1 MNNENE
7 EKIAVETKNNENG
20 KKKKSKKKNIIFV
33 ILFFILIALLIV
45 SFATILKINKIE
57 NSPAPRPASDF
68 PVTIDK
74 PIIYL
79 YPEEE
84 IQITVTLGKYE
95 NTTCV
100 YPEYNDGWNV
110 IAKPNGDLIDLNTG
124 RNLYALYWESISNVQ
139 TSDNSG
145 FVVKGIDTAKFLEE
159 KLAILGLT
167 DREAQEFIIY
177 WLPQMQDN
185 NYNYIRFATME
196 EINEMM
202 PLHFSTEPD
211 SLIRILM
218 TFKPLNNYIDV
229 PEQKLTTPIR
239 EGFVVVE
246 WGGSKL

>member
-1 MNNENE
+1 MNNEKE
-7 EKIAVETKNNENG
+7 EKIEVETKNIENG
-20 KKKKSKKKNIIFV
+20 KKVKSKKKWISRII
-33 ILFFILIALLIV
+33 ISSILI
-45 SFATILKINKIE
+45 ILSAFMLVLAYEMLSTSVIH
-57 NSPAPRPASDF
+57 SAA
-68 PVTIDK
+68 K

-84 IQITVTLGKYE
+84 MQITVTLGKYE
-95 NTTCV
+95 NVTCI
-100 YPEYNDGWNV
+100 YPEYNGCWNV

-124 RNLYALYWESISNVQ
+124 RNLYSLYWEGISNVKMA
-139 TSDNSG
+139 DNTG
-145 FVVKGIDTAKFLEE
+145 FVVKGSDTAKFLEE

-185 NYNYIRFATME
+185 SYNYIRFATME

-211 SLIRILM
+211 SLIRVLM
-218 TFKPLNNYIDV
+218 TFKPLNEYIDV
-229 PEQKLTTPIR
+229 PEQKLTTPTR

>member
-7 EKIAVETKNNENG
+7 EKIKVETKNSENG
-20 KKKKSKKKNIIFV
+20 KKKKTRIRIIISIV
-33 ILFFILIALLIV
+33 LIV
-45 SFATILKINKIE
+45 LSLLMLASVFLSPRYGVIE
-57 NSPAPRPASDF
+57 DSA
-68 PVTIDK
+68 K

-84 IQITVTLGKYE
+84 MQITVTLGKSE
-95 NTTCV
+95 NVTCI
-100 YPEYNDGWNV
+100 YPEYNGCWNV
-110 IAKPNGDLIDLNTG
+110 IAKPNGNLIDLNTG
-124 RNLYALYWESISNVQ
+124 RNLYSLYWEGISNVKMA
-139 TSDNSG
+139 DNTG

-211 SLIRILM
+211 SLIRVLM
-218 TFKPLNNYIDV
+218 TFKPLNEYIDV

>member
-7 EKIAVETKNNENG
+7 EKIKVETKNSENG
-20 KKKKSKKKNIIFV
+20 KKKKTRIRII
-33 ILFFILIALLIV
+33 ISIILIVLSLLMLAYI
-45 SFATILKINKIE
+45 FL
-57 NSPAPRPASDF
+57 SPNY
-68 PVTIDK
+68 VIDHSAAK

-84 IQITVTLGKYE
+84 MQITVTLGKYE
-95 NTTCV
+95 NVTCI
-100 YPEYNDGWNV
+100 YPEYNGCWNV

-124 RNLYALYWESISNVQ
+124 RNLYSLYWEGISNVKMA
-139 TSDNSG
+139 DNTG

-211 SLIRILM
+211 SLIRVLM
-218 TFKPLNNYIDV
+218 TFKPLNEYIDV